1 MTIEDVKS
9 LVLSSIETLKSD
21 LCYSPDIR
29 DKFDRDDISITRP
42 LFSVCHNLYKA
53 LSQNGNA
60 EKFFSEY
67 YSKICSNAK
76 IYFPTFDAK
85 CAALLSTKLG
95 DKILYFYKSPQHT
108 VPSQPKALTKPE
120 IDGLQ
125 YLAGYVVRKLIKKSR
140 NHKSFKSEKNQFYVT
155 VLESFLVDVKDQ
167 TWIDVQNRGGLS
179 AVNKECEEIF
189 KLAENV
195 FRLETNGDL
204 HHSQINISFM
214 TALLSKNDEVVSNF
228 QAIIHEHDQQE
239 LFGEDLL
246 QSMIELFLRVRAFS
260 FSKDIVKK
268 YKKKMKLKSK
278 KGGLRKNM
286 KKASS

>member
-1 MTIEDVKS
+1 M
-9 LVLSSIETLKSD
+9 
-21 LCYSPDIR
+21 
-29 DKFDRDDISITRP
+29 
-42 LFSVCHNLYKA
+42 
-53 LSQNGNA
+53 
-60 EKFFSEY
+60 
-67 YSKICSNAK
+67 
-76 IYFPTFDAK
+76 
-85 CAALLSTKLG
+85 
-95 DKILYFYKSPQHT
+95 
-108 VPSQPKALTKPE
+108 
-120 IDGLQ
+120 
-125 YLAGYVVRKLIKKSR
+125 
-140 NHKSFKSEKNQFYVT
+140 
-155 VLESFLVDVKDQ
+155 ESFLVDVKDQ

-246 QSMIELFLRVRAFS
+246 QSMIDRVRAFS